1 MFRTSRELGKGQAL
15 VIGAGVSG
23 LTTALCL
30 RRSGFNVTVAA
41 ERFAPDIVSV
51 VAGALWEWPPA
62 VCGHHQDARSLERSK
77 AWCMTSYEIFF
88 DLAERSDTGVFVRP
102 AVFYFRDPIE
112 DTPRERDKMQELSQ
126 HVRGFARDPSLAE
139 ANGVN
144 ASAGVVDAYTHL
156 APVVDTDQYMA
167 WLMDQVRSA
176 GCAVVRH
183 RVTGDLR
190 SLERSLLRE
199 FAADFVVNCTGL
211 GSATL
216 TDDEMHPLRGALVRV
231 HNDGRAMPRI
241 TTAHCVSHDTASG
254 EQDMVFIIPRGRDM
268 LVLGGLVEMD
278 EWDLDIGLHNY
289 GPVQEMLRRCQDF
302 LPVLENARIDKR
314 EPVRVGL
321 RPFRRQ
327 NVRLEREGDSQIIH
341 NYGHGGSGFTFSWGC
356 AQEVVQL
363 AERLTERAA
372 A

>member
-1 MFRTSRELGKGQAL
+1 MPTVNQSSKGKAL

-23 LTTALCL
+23 LTTAPGL
-30 RRSGFNVTVAA
+30 RRGGFDVTVVA
-41 ERFAPDIVSV
+41 EKFAPDIVSV

-62 VCGHHQDARSLERSK
+62 VCGHHQDGRSLLRSK
-77 AWCMTSYEIFF
+77 SWCMTSYDIFF
-88 DLAERSDTGVFVRP
+88 ELAESADTGVFIRP
-102 AVFYFRDPIE
+102 AVFYFKDPIE
-112 DTPRERDKMQELSQ
+112 HSARELQKMNELCAR
-126 HVRGFARDPSLAE
+126 VRGFVRDPGLVE

-144 ASAGVVDAYTHL
+144 PHWGVRDAYSHL
-156 APVVDTDQYMA
+156 APVVDTDQYMK
-167 WLMDQVRSA
+167 WLMDQVLAA
-176 GCAVVRH
+176 GC
-183 RVTGDLR
+183 RVERRRVAGNLLDMEHALLTEFGADLI
-190 SLERSLLRE
+190 
-199 FAADFVVNCTGL
+199 VNCTGL

-216 TDDEMHPLRGALVRV
+216 TGDEMHPLRGALVRV

-278 EWDLDIGLHNY
+278 EWDLDIGLENY
-289 GPVQEMLRRCQDF
+289 GPVREMLRRCEEF
-302 LPVLENARIDKR
+302 LPVLRHAEIDVH

-327 NVRLEREGDSQIIH
+327 NVRLEREDDSRIIH

-356 AQEVVQL
+356 AYEVVQI
-363 AERLTERAA
+363 AELMAGRMAA
-372 A
+372 